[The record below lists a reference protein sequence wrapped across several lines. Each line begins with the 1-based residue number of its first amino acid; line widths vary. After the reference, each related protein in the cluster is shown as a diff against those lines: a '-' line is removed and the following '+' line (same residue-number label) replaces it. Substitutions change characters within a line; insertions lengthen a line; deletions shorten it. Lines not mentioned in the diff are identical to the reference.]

1 MCGAGATQADRLS
14 EETFGVLR
22 CPFVCYLCRSQHFL
36 PLFCFFGVLR
46 CPFVSYLCR
55 SQHFLPLF
63 CFLLQV
69 TRPAKTPWEKAKEKE
84 KEKKM
89 QEKEEKEKKKR
100 KEELKAMFMA
110 GEVEEISD

>member
-1 MCGAGATQADRLS
+1 M
-14 EETFGVLR
+14 
-22 CPFVCYLCRSQHFL
+22 
-36 PLFCFFGVLR
+36 
-46 CPFVSYLCR
+46 
-55 SQHFLPLF
+55 F

-110 GEVEEISD
+110 GKVEEISD